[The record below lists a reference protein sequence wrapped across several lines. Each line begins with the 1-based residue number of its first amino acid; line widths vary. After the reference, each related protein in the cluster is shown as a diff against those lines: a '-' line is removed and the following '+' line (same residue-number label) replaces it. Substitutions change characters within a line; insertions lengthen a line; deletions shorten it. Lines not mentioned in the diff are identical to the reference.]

1 VRLRKREREDE
12 GEHARLTGNLD
23 PADVAVRNLI
33 FHASQKETKRNH
45 FPSILANTLKCDV
58 DFVLRTNQ

>member
-33 FHASQKETKRNH
+33 FHASQKENKRNH
-45 FPSILANTLKCDV
+45 FSVHFSKYPEM
-58 DFVLRTNQ
+58 